1 MTSSLKYGKRRP
13 KVTRKRVNDPIV
25 DDALRDVYNKL
36 DKLQVTT
43 EHAIASAEEDNLGDT
58 TVVETEDGNTA
69 TATNTANGWMVDINS
84 HYEPIANTSFS
95 PSLGTTGQNRKP
107 VRHESVKYD
116 KNRLAS
122 IVGID
127 RTKVSLG
134 VKANTLQM
142 NTDKIRLGKDETKVL
157 IKNED
162 GIVKIRNVD
171 DSADGDIQCANIRDT
186 HGKKLL
192 EVDSAS
198 AAINHFKMSNSDTG
212 ADVILAAA
220 GDDSNINVNIESK
233 GTGAVRLNAKAEDA
247 LIQFLYEDALKFQLD
262 ASADTGSG
270 LIREFKI
277 FGTAFDVAR
286 LDIHAVTG
294 VTRLWNVTDAGAGAH
309 IQISAVDNLYLNAGG
324 SSIFLNG
331 GGESETTTFATGTTF
346 GYFDLSV
353 SSTCTLRSSL
363 NYDLNFKSD
372 LGSGDINLVPG
383 SVGDVVIDKN
393 STQTATATV
402 KGLHIDYDQT
412 GISASGQTITG
423 IGLDLDMNCESVT
436 HVGTVNQTGVDIDM
450 VANTD
455 GTQTNTGI
463 DVNVS
468 GADINYGVKI
478 TTPGTHLWLV
488 ASADVNDY
496 ATLTVADTG
505 DLKIATIGDG
515 TTDSD
520 LLLDVDGDIELNADG
535 GTVEIKDA
543 SVPFVKFT
551 AGRTDFQYDATNYA
565 RIAVD
570 GSGITTISTIGGTP
584 AAADFIVDAG
594 GDIVLDSG
602 TGLFIAKKAG
612 TEFSVANSAYAGMIL
627 GYSGIGE
634 DVVHSSY
641 TLTTGYVVPNSAM
654 TVRFIAPPSGVVEVF
669 VQIYHNAS
677 TSNKSLFL
685 GLSDNASY
693 NTIGVQYE
701 QVVRYPDETDD
712 NLINHRWF
720 ITGLTP
726 GNTYNYWLGAKT
738 GGTNAFLNW
747 GGDASGRYP
756 DFIMK
761 VTALPA
767 ATANFAVYD

>member
-1 MTSSLKYGKRRP
+1 
-13 KVTRKRVNDPIV
+13 
-25 DDALRDVYNKL
+25 
-36 DKLQVTT
+36 
-43 EHAIASAEEDNLGDT
+43 
-58 TVVETEDGNTA
+58 
-69 TATNTANGWMVDINS
+69 
-84 HYEPIANTSFS
+84 
-95 PSLGTTGQNRKP
+95 
-107 VRHESVKYD
+107 
-116 KNRLAS
+116 
-122 IVGID
+122 
-127 RTKVSLG
+127 
-134 VKANTLQM
+134 
-142 NTDKIRLGKDETKVL
+142 
-157 IKNED
+157 
-162 GIVKIRNVD
+162 
-171 DSADGDIQCANIRDT
+171 
-186 HGKKLL
+186 
-192 EVDSAS
+192 
-198 AAINHFKMSNSDTG
+198 
-212 ADVILAAA
+212 
-220 GDDSNINVNIESK
+220 
-233 GTGAVRLNAKAEDA
+233 
-247 LIQFLYEDALKFQLD
+247 
-262 ASADTGSG
+262 
-270 LIREFKI
+270 
-277 FGTAFDVAR
+277 
-286 LDIHAVTG
+286 
-294 VTRLWNVTDAGAGAH
+294 
-309 IQISAVDNLYLNAGG
+309 
-324 SSIFLNG
+324 
-331 GGESETTTFATGTTF
+331 
-346 GYFDLSV
+346 
-353 SSTCTLRSSL
+353 
-363 NYDLNFKSD
+363 
-372 LGSGDINLVPG
+372 
-383 SVGDVVIDKN
+383 
-393 STQTATATV
+393 
-402 KGLHIDYDQT
+402 
-412 GISASGQTITG
+412 
-423 IGLDLDMNCESVT
+423 MNCESVT

-654 TVRFIAPPSGVVEVF
+654 TVRFIAPPSGGVEVF

-701 QVVRYPDETDD
+701 QIARYPDETDD